1 MRDFRIGDYIMPA
14 RLLAVAGLAALT
26 TACASSPPN
35 AGGMRTVDYDPAM
48 VGPVQGVGLEGHD
61 IVNMSDQMVR
71 DMLANERIGS
81 NAASPRVIIDAEY
94 FHNESAQR
102 INPSIFTDNLRVN
115 LQRAANGRIRF
126 VSRESFDMVAGE
138 RDMKRTG
145 VTDTGTLVAAKAQ
158 LGADYRLRGRIT
170 STEQIQAS
178 AGVIQRYNQVV
189 FEMVDL
195 ENSEIIWTGMYN
207 VARAGADDVIYR

>member
-1 MRDFRIGDYIMPA
+1 MPA
-14 RLLAVAGLAALT
+14 RLIAAAALAAFT
-26 TACASSPPN
+26 AACASSAPQN
-35 AGGMRTVDYDPAM
+35 VGGMRTVDYDPAM

-61 IVNMSDQMVR
+61 IVNMSADMVR
-71 DMLANERIGS
+71 DMLNSPVIGG
-81 NAASPRVIIDAEY
+81 NMASARVIIDAEY

-102 INPSIFTDNLRVN
+102 INPSIFTDNLRMN
-115 LQRAANGRIRF
+115 LQKAANGRIRF
-126 VSRESFDMVAGE
+126 VSRESFDMVADE
-138 RDMKRTG
+138 RDMKRSG
-145 VTDTGTLVAAKAQ
+145 LTDQGTLMPAKAQ

-170 STEQIQAS
+170 STEQILAS

-195 ENSEIIWTGMYN
+195 ETSEIVWTGMYN

>member
-1 MRDFRIGDYIMPA
+1 MPA
-14 RLLAVAGLAALT
+14 RILAAIAIATLAS
-26 TACASSPPN
+26 ACASSPPN

-71 DMLANERIGS
+71 DMLANPQIGG

-94 FHNESAQR
+94 FNNESAQR

-115 LQRAANGRIRF
+115 LQRAASGRIRF

-138 RDMKRTG
+138 RDMKRSG
-145 VTDTGTLVAAKAQ
+145 VTDQGTLVQAKAQ

>member
-1 MRDFRIGDYIMPA
+1 MPA
-14 RLLAVAGLAALT
+14 RILAAVAIATLA

-71 DMLANERIGS
+71 DMLANPQIGG
-81 NAASPRVIIDAEY
+81 NPASPRVIIDAEY
-94 FHNESAQR
+94 FNNESAQR

-115 LQRAANGRIRF
+115 LQRAANGHIRF

-145 VTDTGTLVAAKAQ
+145 VTDAGTLVSAKAQ

>member
-1 MRDFRIGDYIMPA
+1 MMLA
-14 RLLAVAGLAALT
+14 RLLATAALAALT
-26 TACASSPPN
+26 AACASSSPPPN
-35 AGGMRTVDYDPAM
+35 MGGMRTVDYDPAM

-61 IVNMSDQMVR
+61 IVNMSEMMVR
-71 DMLANERIGS
+71 DMMLNPLIGG
-81 NAASPRVIIDAEY
+81 NMASPRVIVDAEY

-115 LQRAANGRIRF
+115 LQKAANGRIRF

-138 RDMKRTG
+138 RDMKRSG
-145 VTDTGTLVAAKAQ
+145 VTDAGTLVPAKAQ

-170 STEQIQAS
+170 STEQIQAG

-195 ENSEIIWTGMYN
+195 ENSEIVWTGMYN

>member
-1 MRDFRIGDYIMPA
+1 MPA
-14 RLLAVAGLAALT
+14 RILAAVAIATLA

-71 DMLANERIGS
+71 DMLANPQIGG
-81 NAASPRVIIDAEY
+81 NAANPRVIIDAEY
-94 FHNESAQR
+94 FNNESAQR

-115 LQRAANGRIRF
+115 LQRAASGRIRF

-138 RDMKRTG
+138 RDMKRSG
-145 VTDTGTLVAAKAQ
+145 VTDAGTLVPAKAQ

>member
-1 MRDFRIGDYIMPA
+1 MPA
-14 RLLAVAGLAALT
+14 RFTMPARFLATAALAALAA
-26 TACASSPPN
+26 ACASSPSDV
-35 AGGMRTVDYDPAM
+35 GGMRTVDYDPSM

-61 IVNMSDQMVR
+61 IVNMSAQMVR
-71 DMLANERIGS
+71 DMLASPVIGG
-81 NAASPRVIIDAEY
+81 NMASPRVVIDAEY

-138 RDMKRTG
+138 RDMKRSG
-145 VTDTGTLVAAKAQ
+145 VTDAGTLAVSKAQ

-195 ENSEIIWTGMYN
+195 ENSEIVWTGMYN

>member
-1 MRDFRIGDYIMPA
+1 MPA
-14 RLLAVAGLAALT
+14 RILAAIAIATLAS
-26 TACASSPPN
+26 ACASSPPN

-71 DMLANERIGS
+71 DMLANPQIGG
-81 NAASPRVIIDAEY
+81 NPASPRVIIDAEY

-115 LQRAANGRIRF
+115 LQRAASGRIRF
-126 VSRESFDMVAGE
+126 VSRESFDMVVGE

-145 VTDTGTLVAAKAQ
+145 VTDAGTLVSAKAQ

>member
-1 MRDFRIGDYIMPA
+1 MPA
-14 RLLAVAGLAALT
+14 RILAAVAIATLA

-71 DMLANERIGS
+71 DMLANPLIGG
-81 NAASPRVIIDAEY
+81 NMASPRVVIDAEY
-94 FHNESAQR
+94 FLNESAQR